1 MKTEPKISN
10 HYIIKQISKNT
21 SAVVTRPFAVN
32 IQFHGKYVKFNIQSN
47 PCIILY

>member
-1 MKTEPKISN
+1 MLSLIRTFFTE
-10 HYIIKQISKNT
+10 Q
-21 SAVVTRPFAVN
+21 SAVVTRLIAVN